1 MTNLR
6 AFFCCVFVLSL
17 LPLYL
22 TPEHGTPRASAT
34 GMDAPPPPI
43 LESSY
48 FATGSLE
55 RRSLGG
61 PSVTSGLWV
70 PGWAWVSA
78 LLRPAPPDLAPPKRA
93 ELQQWRLEG
102 G

>member
-1 MTNLR
+1 MNLR

-34 GMDAPPPPI
+34 GMDAPPPPT

-48 FATGSLE
+48 RFGTGSLE

-61 PSVTSGLWV
+61 PSGTSSSWMLAQ
-70 PGWAWVSA
+70 AWFVV
-78 LLRPAPPDLAPPKRA
+78 LPRPARPDLAPPKLA